1 MTEFETKH
9 PFFASSLRATFLIL
23 PLIAPNGGNLRTLA
37 ISGAEDIGFDSE
49 SMSDLIRHKCG
60 RQQGFVRRFRLA
72 DAGLEARF
80 TDGPTLRA
88 EDAQLIAFENGVGF
102 LALLFRVPDKEID
115 KIYGFVNPGYLQ
127 DKDEQIQ
134 QRFIDELR
142 AKALAGTGFELYVEG
157 ADKKLAVKESYLL
170 NAAFTD
176 CRYDELVTLERATF
190 NAHKLIRLGEDFED
204 TSEKDIAYTYGARDT
219 ENKTYRWGCC
229 ISSQSISFVYG
240 PSNAGYDP
248 ERGTSRAPAAQMSL
262 EGVLATT
269 EDDLLLTVLAL
280 YQKSTCA
287 LLNQTIY
294 RRMREQKGSRRAIQ
308 QIKSDA
314 LRFKAY
320 DTITPSQISRWNNV
334 CETYRYLLEL
344 NGVPEAL
351 TDISDNIALINE
363 EKERID
369 AERQSFFG
377 TMIAVFGLVSI
388 VAAILQIVDYQRQ
401 GDPIMLLWAGISL
414 FGIVVFTVA
423 WAATF
428 LRKRR

>member
-1 MTEFETKH
+1 MSEFVTKNS
-9 PFFASSLRATFLIL
+9 FFKSSLRATFLIL
-23 PLIAPNGGNLRTLA
+23 PLIALNRVDLPALT
-37 ISGAEDIGFDSE
+37 ISGADDIGFDSE

-60 RQQGFVRRFRLA
+60 RQQGFVRRFRLT
-72 DAGLEARF
+72 DVQLEARF
-80 TDGPTLRA
+80 ADGPVLRA
-88 EDAQLIAFENGVGF
+88 EDAQLIAFENGIGF
-102 LALLFRVPDKEID
+102 LALLFQVADEEIGR
-115 KIYGFVNPGYLQ
+115 IYGFVNPGYLQ

-134 QRFIDELR
+134 QCFIDELR
-142 AKALAGTGFELYVEG
+142 SKVLADTGFELYVEG
-157 ADKKLAVKESYLL
+157 EDKRLAVKESYLL

-176 CRYDELVTLERATF
+176 CRYDELATLDRTTF
-190 NAHKLIRLGEDFED
+190 NAHKLIRLGEDFND
-204 TSEKDIAYTYGARDT
+204 ASEKDIAYTYGARDT
-219 ENKTYRWGCC
+219 ENRTYRWGCC

-240 PSNAGYDP
+240 PSNANYDP
-248 ERGTSRAPAAQMSL
+248 AQGTSRTPAGQMSVGDIL
-262 EGVLATT
+262 MTT

-294 RRMREQKGSRRAIQ
+294 SRMREQQGSRKAIQ
-308 QIKSDA
+308 QIKSEV

-344 NGVPEAL
+344 NGVPEAFA
-351 TDISDNIALINE
+351 DISDNIALINE

-369 AERQSFFG
+369 AQRQSFFG

-388 VAAILQIVDYQRQ
+388 VAATLQIVDYERQ

-414 FGIVVFTVA
+414 FGIVLFVIV
-423 WAATF
+423 WAAAF
-428 LRKRR
+428 LRKK

>member
-1 MTEFETKH
+1 MSEFESKNS
-9 PFFASSLRATFLIL
+9 FFASSLREAFLIL
-23 PLIAPNGGNLRTLA
+23 PLIAEGGVDLRTLA

-72 DAGLEARF
+72 DIGPEARF
-80 TDGPTLRA
+80 ADGRALHA
-88 EDAQLIAFENGVGF
+88 EDTQLIAFENGVGF

-115 KIYGFVNPGYLQ
+115 RIYGFVDPGYLQ

-142 AKALAGTGFELYVEG
+142 SKVLAGTGFELYVESEN
-157 ADKKLAVKESYLL
+157 KKLAIKESYLL

-176 CRYDELVTLERATF
+176 CRYDELVTLERAAF

-204 TSEKDIAYTYGARDT
+204 ASEKDIAYTYGARDA
-219 ENKTYRWGCC
+219 ENRTYRWGCC
-229 ISSQSISFVYG
+229 ISSQSVSFVYG
-240 PSNAGYDP
+240 PNNANYDP
-248 ERGTSRAPAAQMSL
+248 ARGTSRALAGQMSV
-262 EGVLATT
+262 GDILATM

-294 RRMREQKGSRRAIQ
+294 RRMREQKGSRKAIQ
-308 QIKSDA
+308 QIKSEA

-334 CETYRYLLEL
+334 CETYRHLLEL
-344 NGVPEAL
+344 GGVPEAL
-351 TDISDNIALINE
+351 ADISDNIALINE
-363 EKERID
+363 ERERID

-388 VAAILQIVDYQRQ
+388 VAATLQIVDYERQ

-414 FGIVVFTVA
+414 FGVAAFVIV

-428 LRKRR
+428 LRKK